1 MFRILSCLIVLG
13 ALAARAAELPRT
25 TIRRV
30 ADIQSVTHAEASGVG
45 VPFELEGWIVMS
57 GVTFAFEDDS
67 GAYNFGS
74 YLSDTNVPYAT
85 GDRVRIA
92 GEIVHEHGG
101 IYAHCRKLA
110 VLGHREP
117 APAVRA
123 TIAELLSGKF
133 NYRLVTVRG
142 EVSDV
147 YKDEIA
153 PGWTYF
159 SIAERGQ
166 TIYLPLRQ
174 NLCTCDNP
182 ESLIGQTIEAT
193 GLYVFG
199 DNLGMRQN
207 IGRMFQTD
215 RPLKILPSQSKGLF
229 DVPELENCRQLGPSD
244 VAALGRRRVRGT
256 VLAVWRGNCAL
267 LKANDGR
274 LIRLNLVSAPPPRT
288 GLAVEAV
295 GVPGSDLYN
304 VNLMRVRWR
313 PTTGRPASPAS
324 PVDLAVRNLF
334 IDDLGCHRI
343 NPEYHGRSI
352 RFQGTV
358 RGLPSGANTE
368 RQIVLESDGFLLP
381 VDFSSCPEALETLSE
396 GCRVEITGVCV
407 VDIDNWQ
414 PSVVFPRIKEILVVL
429 PAADNLKVLARPSWW
444 TTGRL
449 LAVIGAL
456 LAVLAGIVM
465 WNFTLRTLAE
475 RRGRELNEETI
486 ARVTSD
492 LKLYERTRLAVELHD
507 SLAQSLTGVS
517 LEIKT
522 AGRLADAR
530 DGTGMREHLSTASQT
545 LESCRAELRNCLWDL
560 RHHALEL
567 DDMNDAIRQT
577 LSPVLGAARLAVRF
591 AVPRDRLTDNTAHTI
606 LRIIRELTVNAIR
619 HGAATE
625 IKVAGSV
632 ENGRLNVSVRDDGA
646 GFDPSSAPGVEQGH
660 FGIEGIRERISA
672 FKGTLRIDS
681 APGHGT
687 KAVVSLEIPHE
698 TQDESRNAT

>member
-30 ADIQSVTHAEASGVG
+30 ADIQSVTHAEASGAG

-74 YLSDTNVPYAT
+74 YLSDTNVPYAS

-123 TIAELLSGKF
+123 TIAELLAGKF

-256 VLAVWRGNCAL
+256 VLAVWHGNCTL

-324 PVDLAVRNLF
+324 PVDLAVRDLF

-358 RGLPSGANTE
+358 RGLPSKANTE

-381 VDFSSCPEALETLSE
+381 VDFSSCPEVLETLSE

-429 PAADNLKVLARPSWW
+429 PAAGNLKVLHEQDDVTIVNCGQLAYDIY
-444 TTGRL
+444 TGKVKVPGGNMTYSDRYTFCNHKGSDDTHHPNPL
-449 LAVIGAL
+449 MGYIMTQMTFCAMTGTDADF
-456 LAVLAGIVM
+456 AGY
-465 WNFTLRTLAE
+465 A
-475 RRGRELNEETI
+475 
-486 ARVTSD
+486 
-492 LKLYERTRLAVELHD
+492 
-507 SLAQSLTGVS
+507 SL
-517 LEIKT
+517 IK
-522 AGRLADAR
+522 
-530 DGTGMREHLSTASQT
+530 
-545 LESCRAELRNCLWDL
+545 SCK
-560 RHHALEL
+560 
-567 DDMNDAIRQT
+567 
-577 LSPVLGAARLAVRF
+577 F
-591 AVPRDRLTDNTAHTI
+591 A
-606 LRIIRELTVNAIR
+606 
-619 HGAATE
+619 
-625 IKVAGSV
+625 AGSTTYDNSYSTYSPPPAAHPFMDV
-632 ENGRLNVSVRDDGA
+632 IDNPAEMK
-646 GFDPSSAPGVEQGH
+646 
-660 FGIEGIRERISA
+660 GIQQ
-672 FKGTLRIDS
+672 L
-681 APGHGT
+681 
-687 KAVVSLEIPHE
+687 IP
-698 TQDESRNAT
+698 QYINKY